1 MAGDHDDVYICHHES
16 DKKFAQ
22 FLAENLRKKSL
33 KVWEPDSDAPSGKGK
48 ALVNAQVCIVILSE
62 ESLQDKACEDAIS
75 LAYISDKPVFPVAIK
90 DFPDLEKCL
99 SFSMRLILAKLN
111 WVFFIASSNSSGFP
125 TESLPVLI
133 SSIKREIEAVSHRN
147 KPQAGEIEGN
157 LEGGSS
163 QRAFYKR
170 WNSVQDDVEQIDFW
184 EENFGSA
191 KEVTWIKFR
200 EAFLD
205 VYEEQINEHITSTK
219 TQWIVNILYGDVLEL
234 KKTVAKKMY
243 DNFCGDAS
251 WGPDRFFLRLMD
263 YAKGTIA
270 MRGVFDMKSTVR
282 LDAVQ
287 NLGQFRTAPVITSLM
302 SLLDDKDANM
312 RAVAAI
318 ALGKTEVRSKRVVTK
333 LISKLTDE
341 DRLVREATSLSLGHL
356 KAKSAVPKLV
366 ERWRS
371 DVISDVRQ
379 AAEIALEQVGSE
391 ESQDALRMTY
401 LLSKEMAKLEAE
413 EVS

>member
-1 MAGDHDDVYICHHES
+1 MGGEDVYVCHHES
-16 DKKFAQ
+16 DNKFAK
-22 FLAENLRKKSL
+22 FLADNLRQNGL
-33 KVWEPDSDAPSGKGK
+33 GVWRPNTDAPSSKGK
-48 ALVNAQVCIVILSE
+48 ALVDAKVCLVILSE
-62 ESLQDKACEDAIS
+62 ASLQDKSCEDAIS

-90 DFPDLEKCL
+90 AFPDLEKNL
-99 SFSMRLILAKLN
+99 TFSMRLILAKLN
-111 WVFFIASSNSSGFP
+111 WVFFIPSEDSSEYP
-125 TESLPVLI
+125 TNSLPVLI
-133 SSIKREIEAVSHRN
+133 SSMKREIEAVSQRD
-147 KPQAGEIEGN
+147 KPQAGDIEGN
-157 LEGGSS
+157 LEGGGSS

-170 WNSVQDDVEQIDFW
+170 WNSVKDDVEQIDFW

-205 VYEEQINEHITSTK
+205 VYEEQINDQITSSN
-219 TQWIVNILYGDVLEL
+219 TQWIINILYGDVLEL
-234 KKTVAKKMY
+234 KKTVTKKMY
-243 DNFCGDAS
+243 DDFCGDAS

-270 MRGVFDMKSTVR
+270 MRGVFNMKSTVR

-287 NLGQFRTAPVITSLM
+287 NLGQFRTAPVITSLL

-341 DRLVREATSLSLGHL
+341 DRLVREATCLSLGHL
-356 KAKSAVPKLV
+356 KAKSSVPKLV

-371 DVISDVRQ
+371 DVISDVRKS
-379 AAEIALEQVGSE
+379 AEIALEQVGSE
-391 ESQDALRMTY
+391 ESQNALRMTY
-401 LLSKEMAKLEAE
+401 LLSKEMTKLEAE
-413 EVS
+413 DVS